1 MVGNRL
7 IWIDWAK
14 TIGIFLVILGHV
26 PISADIKWW
35 IYGMH
40 MPLFFL
46 ISGYLKSSA
55 SGKEGRERAIKKILN
70 GLLIPYLIYC
80 TAITLL
86 YVALKGGSTIV
97 PNILVANY
105 AALVSDYTSICPL
118 WFLVSLI
125 TIKVIDLF
133 VENAPPRLPYKCL
146 IFTTIAIVISY
157 IQMPNYFML
166 KTTVLCLPF
175 YYIGFYIKEKRFMT
189 EGEGVSRIPLPVFI
203 GGFIISLVF
212 SYINGTVYLTTCDV
226 GKSYIL
232 FLMSSI
238 LGSICLFGI
247 LQRLT
252 KKSFS
257 LVEMISEGTLLIMSV
272 HYLMIKPI
280 IALIPSSNVFYWLVD
295 SFIILTITI
304 CLIIIAKRYCPVL
317 LGKQKIIK

>member
-1 MVGNRL
+1 M
-7 IWIDWAK
+7 
-14 TIGIFLVILGHV
+14 
-26 PISADIKWW
+26 
-35 IYGMH
+35 
-40 MPLFFL
+40 
-46 ISGYLKSSA
+46 
-55 SGKEGRERAIKKILN
+55 
-70 GLLIPYLIYC
+70 IYC

-97 PNILVANY
+97 PNILIANY

-133 VENAPPRLPYKCL
+133 IENAPPRLPYKCL
-146 IFTTIAIVISY
+146 IFITIAIVISY

-226 GKSYIL
+226 GRSYVL
-232 FLMSSI
+232 FLVSSI
-238 LGSICLFGI
+238 LGSICLFAI
-247 LQRLT
+247 LQRLI

-280 IALIPSSNVFYWLVD
+280 IALIPSSNVFYWLVA

-304 CLIIIAKRYCPVL
+304 GLIIIAKRYCPVL